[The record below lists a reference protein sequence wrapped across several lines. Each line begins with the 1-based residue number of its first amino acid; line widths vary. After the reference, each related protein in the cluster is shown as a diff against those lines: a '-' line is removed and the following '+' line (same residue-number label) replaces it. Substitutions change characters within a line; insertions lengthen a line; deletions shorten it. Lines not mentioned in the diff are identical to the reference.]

1 MHSVSFLF
9 SFSVFCPNFGIT
21 SLALNTVSH
30 FVSVFEYGCE
40 NEGLN
45 HTRVLI
51 HLLRKIVWFRD
62 YWRREISCKARFYY
76 PNKKVETYEVLTER
90 DIEIFLVRVCE
101 RVWTTEL
108 NIKKGTRVE
117 MLDLGTR
124 SRKAGTVTVPLL
136 LPKQWLR
143 LVHRFHFHSN
153 KFHLYVS
160 QKEKKLLTR
169 FEEVA
174 GTLTPR

>member
-1 MHSVSFLF
+1 MHSVSFCSAFLF
-9 SFSVFCPNFGIT
+9 SAQ
-21 SLALNTVSH
+21 LLNNILGT
-30 FVSVFEYGCE
+30 EYGFSFCE
-40 NEGLN
+40 CVWVWLWEWGSKSYKSS
-45 HTRVLI
+45 HSSFT
-51 HLLRKIVWFRD
+51 KIVWFRD

-169 FEEVA
+169 FEEFA